1 MKIDCGNERAGFWWS
16 FTDALVEAAKKI
28 QANQDTITFQ
38 GIYAHCG
45 NTYKSKSA
53 QEVKV
58 VREKLR
64 MIFLPC
70 LYTYTYFTGVLPL
83 RVVNILCP
91 T

>member
-64 MIFLPC
+64 MIFF
-70 LYTYTYFTGVLPL
+70 YHVYIHIH
-83 RVVNILCP
+83 ILLVFSI
-91 T
+91 